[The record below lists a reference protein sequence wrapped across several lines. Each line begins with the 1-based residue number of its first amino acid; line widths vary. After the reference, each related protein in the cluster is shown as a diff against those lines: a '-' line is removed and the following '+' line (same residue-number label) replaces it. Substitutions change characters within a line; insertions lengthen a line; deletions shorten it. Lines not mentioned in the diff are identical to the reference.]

1 MNRNSFANRANS
13 DLLENRLKDWEE
25 NPDSL
30 DPEWQAFFEGFE
42 LANKYAGSGGR
53 NGSSGSTVSAGEAGT
68 TDSQTQARAIGAIYA
83 FRSMG
88 HTEASC
94 NPLVKEIAA
103 NPRLSLQRLGLDE
116 SNLDKVVDT
125 GNFQCEGEITARELL
140 ELLRETY
147 CGPIGIEYI
156 HVQETPKRRWLQSR
170 IEPTQFRPDFSV
182 EDIERIYRKIAQAE
196 EFESYLHSRFV
207 GQKRFSL
214 EGGETLITA
223 LDTIVQRLPDL
234 GIKEIVMGMAHRGR
248 LNVLGNIVGKSHAYI
263 FREFSPDFVP
273 EKEGSPSGDVK
284 YHLGYD
290 NRIHTD
296 SGAPIEIRLAAN
308 PSHLEAVDSVVE
320 GKARARQR
328 ILGDLER
335 KQVLPILV
343 HGDAAIAG
351 QGVVAEVCNFSKL
364 KGYRTGGTVHIV
376 VNNQIGFTTDPSDAR
391 SSRYCT
397 DVAKMIEAPILHVN
411 GNDPLAVAHAAL
423 LAVDYRAAFQEDIF
437 LDIICYRKHGHNEAD
452 EPAFT
457 QPLLY
462 KAISEMESPR
472 QELRSR
478 LLDEGILEKSR
489 IEEIDAEIKSDLEGA
504 FEEAKSGKPLK
515 RDTDVFEGSNAVFQ
529 PEYNFD
535 TIETRVAVEDL
546 DSVAE
551 TVTKLPDHLNINKK
565 IARQMSTKWKVYQED
580 KGMDWAFAESLAF
593 GTLLREG
600 TPVRLSG
607 QDSERGTFSQRH
619 AAFYDMETRERYVPL
634 NHVSE
639 DQAQFC
645 VHNSLLS
652 EAAVLGF
659 DYGYSLEYPDLLS
672 IWEAQFG
679 DFANGAQVV
688 IDQFIFASESKW
700 QRISGI
706 VLLLPHGY
714 EGQGPEHSS
723 ARPERFLQNCAE
735 NNIQV
740 CNLTTPAQYFHVLRR
755 QMRRKFSK
763 PLVILTPK
771 SLLRH
776 KRAVS
781 RKSDFTE
788 KNFNSIL
795 DDPDPPKKA
804 DTLIL
809 CSGKVF
815 YDLIEERE
823 QRELTNVAIIRV
835 EQYHPFNADLLKK
848 VCKPYEKAKRLVWC
862 QEEPRNM
869 GAWTFLMVPLE
880 LVFGKR
886 PEYAGRAASASPATG
901 FLARHKEEQ
910 EALVNK
916 ALTGE

>member
-1 MNRNSFANRANS
+1 MNPLSFASRANS
-13 DLLENRLKDWEE
+13 DILDDRFREWRN
-25 NPDSL
+25 NPGSV

-42 LANKYAGSGGR
+42 LASKYGNGHAAGAE
-53 NGSSGSTVSAGEAGT
+53 TTGT
-68 TDSQTQARAIGAIYA
+68 TESSDPRKQARVIGAIYA
-83 FRSMG
+83 YRSMG
-88 HTEASC
+88 HTQARF
-94 NPLVKEIAA
+94 NPLVKEVTE
-103 NPRLSLQRLGLDE
+103 NPRLSLKRLGLEEED
-116 SNLDKVVDT
+116 LDQVYDT
-125 GNFQCEGEITARELL
+125 GNFQAEGSLTARELL
-140 ELLRETY
+140 DRLRRTY
-147 CGPIGIEYI
+147 CGSIGIEYVHI
-156 HVQETPKRRWLQSR
+156 QETPKRRWIQAS
-170 IEPTQFRPDFSV
+170 IEKNCFRPEFEPS
-182 EDIERIYRKIAQAE
+182 EIERIYRMMATAE
-196 EFESYLHSRFV
+196 DFERLLHSRFV

-214 EGGETLITA
+214 EGGESLIAA
-223 LDTIVQRLPDL
+223 LDTILQRLPGL

-263 FREFSPDFVP
+263 FREFSPEFTPDQ
-273 EKEGSPSGDVK
+273 EGSPSGDVK
-284 YHLGYD
+284 YHLGFD
-290 NRIHTD
+290 NRVRTE
-296 SGAPIEIRLAAN
+296 SGEPVEIRLAAN
-308 PSHLEAVDSVVE
+308 PSHLEAVDSVVQ

-328 ILGDLER
+328 IIGDLER

-364 KGYRTGGTVHIV
+364 KGYRTGGTVHLV
-376 VNNQIGFTTDPSDAR
+376 VNNQIGFTTDPIDAR

-411 GNDPLAVAHAAL
+411 GNDPLAVAHAARI
-423 LAVDYRAAFQEDIF
+423 AVDYRTAFQEDIF
-437 LDIICYRKHGHNEAD
+437 VDIVCYRRHGHNEAD

-462 KAISEMESPR
+462 RGIREMKSPR
-472 QELRSR
+472 EQLRDR
-478 LLDEGILEKSR
+478 LVEEGLLDESRVQAIDGEIERNLEES
-489 IEEIDAEIKSDLEGA
+489 
-504 FEEAKSGKPLK
+504 FETAKSGK
-515 RDTDVFEGSNAVFQ
+515 TVESEQEVFEGSNAVFQ
-529 PEYNFD
+529 PEYDFE
-535 TIETRVAVEDL
+535 TIETRADESEL
-546 DSVAE
+546 RAVAE
-551 TVTKLPDHLNINKK
+551 VLTTVPEKLNVNRK
-565 IARQMSTKWKVYQED
+565 IERQLKSKREAFGNDEGV
-580 KGMDWAFAESLAF
+580 DWAFGEALAF

-619 AAFYDMETRERYVPL
+619 AAFYDVDTRERYVPL
-634 NHVSE
+634 NHVGGK
-639 DQAQFC
+639 QAQFC

-659 DYGYSLEYPDLLS
+659 DYGYSLEYPDMLG

-781 RKSDFTE
+781 RRADFTD
-788 KNFNSIL
+788 KSFSSIL
-795 DDPDPPKKA
+795 DDPAPPEKA
-804 DTLIL
+804 RSLVL

-815 YDLIEERE
+815 YDLLQERE
-823 QRELTNVAIIRV
+823 KREIDDVALVRV
-835 EQYHPFNADLLKK
+835 EQYYPFNEGLLAE
-848 VCKPYEKAKRLVWC
+848 VCEPYGAVERIVWC
-862 QEEPRNM
+862 QEEPWNM
-869 GAWTFLMVPLE
+869 GAWTFLMTRLE
-880 LVFGKR
+880 TVFGRR
-886 PEYAGRAASASPATG
+886 PEYAGRPPSASPATG
-901 FLARHKEEQ
+901 FLAPHPEERA
-910 EALVNK
+910 ALVRQ
-916 ALTGE
+916 ALAAG